1 MTLDEI
7 RLQQLLG
14 PFNRPQGIATLN
26 PLAFQYT
33 DQLYPD
39 LQSTDVGYSIAPPG
53 SADEGYAI
61 GPYGTA
67 DDLISTGFYG
77 SPDVGF
83 PFAPANRL
91 GGLDL
96 PRFQG
101 VSELGRQDEDVEQVE
116 SLVEEE
122 PSGIEKLFSR
132 VRDIYGT
139 GRDLI
144 GQGISSASSFL
155 TGNPIV
161 GGLMSLI
168 SRMKTPKSE
177 IAFNRMMQQ
186 GYGPQLSS
194 IYGRGGIMQGYNPV
208 SMFGRT
214 PLESMLNRKNKILAR
229 KEAGKPYGESVLNE
243 LNQAI
248 SSIGGEGGGAGS
260 FDTSAADKAGTS
272 LGSGQ
277 FSPSTSRGRS
287 GY

>member
-1 MTLDEI
+1 MTYDEL

-14 PFNRPQGIATLN
+14 PFNKPQGIATLN

-77 SPDVGF
+77 SSDMGF

-96 PRFQG
+96 SRFEG
-101 VSELGRQDEDVEQVE
+101 VSQLGRQDEDVEQVE

-144 GQGISSASSFL
+144 GRGISSAASFL
-155 TGNPIV
+155 TGNPLV
-161 GGLMSLI
+161 GGVMSLM
-168 SRMKTPKSE
+168 SRMKTPMSE
-177 IAFNRMMQQ
+177 YQMRDLQRRGF
-186 GYGPQLSS
+186 GPKLQS
-194 IYGRGGIMQGYNPV
+194 IYGPGGIMQGYNPV
-208 SMFGRT
+208 SMFGRG
-214 PLESMLNRKNKILAR
+214 PLESIINRRNKA
-229 KEAGKPYGESVLNE
+229 KSEAAIQK

-248 SSIGGEGGGAGS
+248 TDLGGSTDRNLSSYRASRPASERRSTGFG
-260 FDTSAADKAGTS
+260 K
-272 LGSGQ
+272 SGM
-277 FSPSTSRGRS
+277 GRDPDRFK
-287 GY
+287 

>member
-1 MTLDEI
+1 MTYDEL

-14 PFNRPQGIATLN
+14 PFNRPQGIASLSQAAS
-26 PLAFQYT
+26 PLSFQYV

-39 LQSTDVGYSIAPPG
+39 LQSSDVGYSIAPSG

-77 SPDVGF
+77 SPDMGF

-96 PRFQG
+96 DRFQG

-116 SLVEEE
+116 YLPGQE
-122 PSGIEKLFSR
+122 PSGIEKLINKVSSIPG
-132 VRDIYGT
+132 VVGT
-139 GRDLI
+139 GISALLGKFNPVGLFASGLGSLRNLNQKLRATDFGQSKTLQEYFERKKQRDQAKRAQEANKSVYESAKK
-144 GQGISSASSFL
+144 QGF
-155 TGNPIV
+155 TND
-161 GGLMSLI
+161 
-168 SRMKTPKSE
+168 
-177 IAFNRMMQQ
+177 
-186 GYGPQLSS
+186 
-194 IYGRGGIMQGYNPV
+194 RGGF
-208 SMFGRT
+208 ST
-214 PLESMLNRKNKILAR
+214 
-229 KEAGKPYGESVLNE
+229 
-243 LNQAI
+243 
-248 SSIGGEGGGAGS
+248 
-260 FDTSAADKAGTS
+260 TSADKAGTS